1 MNNSKIAPYTLT
13 ALMVLLVSQLS
24 AQAGGG
30 TSAVVADIVLL
41 WALVGVAALLVIVNF
56 VLLGTI
62 KGLASDKGVWEVV
75 KEKLDKSKSVTTVL
89 LVGLLLTG
97 PVAMAQTGA
106 DNVASAFIMGADLF
120 YALLAMNGILLA
132 LIFYQIS
139 VLRSMLN
146 MMKAEEEAEAP
157 SVVEGWAA
165 ALTDTVPIE
174 REEEIMFEHEHDGIR
189 ELDNNLPPWWLYG
202 FYLTIAITPIYITY
216 YQFGDWTSAGEYEAS
231 MIKAEEE
238 KATYLAGMSN
248 LIDENNVEA
257 TFDDATLAQ
266 GREIWI
272 ANCVACHGDG
282 GEGGVGPNMTDA
294 YWIHGGGIRN
304 VFKTIKYGV
313 PAKGMIPWE
322 AQLSPGEMQS
332 VASYILS
339 LEGTNPANPKEPQ
352 GDIWKAEMAPTETTT
367 ETDSS
372 LVTENPPLEEAPEI
386 LEEDTDNI

>member
-13 ALMVLLVSQLS
+13 AMMVLLVSQLS
-24 AQAGGG
+24 AQDGGG

-41 WALVGVAALLVIVNF
+41 WALIGVAALLVIVNF

-75 KEKLDKSKSVTTVL
+75 KAKLDKSKSATAIL
-89 LVGLLLTG
+89 LLGSILTG
-97 PVAMAQTGA
+97 PVAMAQSEEGMP
-106 DNVASAFIMGADLF
+106 ASEFIMGADLF

-146 MMKAEEEAEAP
+146 MMKAEEEAEAA
-157 SVVEGWAA
+157 SVVDGWAS

-189 ELDNNLPPWWLYG
+189 ELDNNLPPWWLWG
-202 FYLTIAITPIYITY
+202 FYLTIAIAPVYIGY
-216 YQFGDWTSAGEYEAS
+216 YQFGDWSSASEYEAA

-238 KATYLAGMSN
+238 KAIYLAGMSN

-257 TFDDATLAQ
+257 AFDEATLAE
-266 GREIWI
+266 GREIWV

-294 YWIHGGGIRN
+294 YWLHGGGVSN

-322 AQLSPGEMQS
+322 AQLSPGQMKS

-339 LEGTNPANPKEPQ
+339 LEGSNPANPKEPQ
-352 GDIWKAEMAPTETTT
+352 GDIWKAETAPPEIST

-372 LVTENPPLEEAPEI
+372 LVTENPPLEEELEV
-386 LEEDTDNI
+386 LEEDIDNI